1 MKHVI
6 IGTAGHVD
14 HGKTHLVKALTGKDT
29 DRLKEEKERGI
40 SIELG
45 FAPFVL
51 PSGRRVA
58 VIDVPGHER
67 FIKHMLAGVGGI
79 DLVLLVIAADEGVMP
94 QTREHLDIIQLLQIP
109 RGIIV
114 ISKKDLVDDD
124 WLQLVMEEVR
134 EQVTGTVLADA
145 PMIGVSAVNGEGIP
159 QLLAMLEEAVD
170 KVKERHV
177 TGRFRMPVDRV
188 FSITGFGT
196 VVTGTLTSGK
206 VKVGETVE
214 VLPEKIDARVRT
226 LQVHGEK
233 VDVAEAGQRVAVNL
247 TGLEVQD
254 LNRGSILA
262 VPDTFAPSY
271 RLDVLLQ
278 LLPGEEKNLVN
289 RQRVRLHIGTS
300 EVLGRATLLDRDELE
315 PGQETFVQMVMEEP
329 VVAAKGDRFVIRSYS
344 PMHTMGGGMVIDPN
358 PGKHKRFD
366 QEIMASL
373 ATKQQGTA
381 DELLLQLLVSEQ
393 DRLLTLGEAI
403 ALLTMESTE
412 VQEALTILKA
422 PNLLHTLDSEGKT
435 YVVATEVYDKWVV
448 MVVGSLREF
457 HQSYPLRF
465 GLAKEELRSK
475 HFKAIPNKV
484 FNTLLQYWSQQG
496 ILDLGE
502 QVVAVKGFEPKVDAS
517 VEKMINQAF
526 ELYREQSFQPPGWR
540 EVVESL
546 KIPPQWQEE
555 IIFFLINR
563 GDLVKI
569 ADDMYFT
576 RAALDE
582 ARNRLVTYLKEHK
595 EMQLGEARD
604 ILQSSRK
611 YILPLLEYF
620 DHQRLTRRVG
630 DKRILA

>member
-278 LLPGEEKNLVN
+278 LLPGEEK
-289 RQRVRLHIGTS
+289 
-300 EVLGRATLLDRDELE
+300 
-315 PGQETFVQMVMEEP
+315 
-329 VVAAKGDRFVIRSYS
+329 
-344 PMHTMGGGMVIDPN
+344 
-358 PGKHKRFD
+358 
-366 QEIMASL
+366 
-373 ATKQQGTA
+373 
-381 DELLLQLLVSEQ
+381 
-393 DRLLTLGEAI
+393 
-403 ALLTMESTE
+403 
-412 VQEALTILKA
+412 
-422 PNLLHTLDSEGKT
+422 
-435 YVVATEVYDKWVV
+435 
-448 MVVGSLREF
+448 
-457 HQSYPLRF
+457 
-465 GLAKEELRSK
+465 
-475 HFKAIPNKV
+475 
-484 FNTLLQYWSQQG
+484 
-496 ILDLGE
+496 
-502 QVVAVKGFEPKVDAS
+502 
-517 VEKMINQAF
+517 
-526 ELYREQSFQPPGWR
+526 
-540 EVVESL
+540 
-546 KIPPQWQEE
+546 
-555 IIFFLINR
+555 
-563 GDLVKI
+563 
-569 ADDMYFT
+569 
-576 RAALDE
+576 
-582 ARNRLVTYLKEHK
+582 
-595 EMQLGEARD
+595 
-604 ILQSSRK
+604 
-611 YILPLLEYF
+611 
-620 DHQRLTRRVG
+620 
-630 DKRILA
+630 